1 MILAAMSTSTESRE
15 PRTRRDCSGVLTA
28 RLSALLDAG
37 VFVREEATLIDSPGS
52 LVSFRSLHRRWVL
65 GCLAALRD
73 GFEPE
78 AVSEFLH
85 LNTRIP
91 FGGEHVAAARA
102 AVIVVGDALE
112 MLRGL
117 RSTLDY
123 DPGA

>member
-1 MILAAMSTSTESRE
+1 MIVAAMSTSTESRE
-15 PRTRRDCSGVLTA
+15 PYTRRDCSGVLTA

-37 VFVREEATLIDSPGS
+37 VVVREEATLIESAAS
-52 LVSFRSLHRRWVL
+52 LGSFRALHQGWVL
-65 GCLAALRD
+65 GGLAVLRD

-78 AVSEFLH
+78 AAAEFLH
-85 LNTRIP
+85 VNTRIP